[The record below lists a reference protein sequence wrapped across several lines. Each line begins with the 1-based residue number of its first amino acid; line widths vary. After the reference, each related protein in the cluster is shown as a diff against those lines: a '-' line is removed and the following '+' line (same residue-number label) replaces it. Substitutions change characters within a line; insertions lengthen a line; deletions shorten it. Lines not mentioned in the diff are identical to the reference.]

1 MANLLEEASI
11 LLTPT
16 AYNDGSMLSVKP
28 ENGDGDFTFSRN
40 SAATRVNAQGLVENV
55 QIISSNLVS
64 NGDFATD
71 SVWVKDGNWS
81 IANGKATST
90 GVGRMFQSIPF
101 LETNVGT
108 KVVVSFDIVD
118 YISGGVVIQCYGAS
132 SENFTGVGTHT
143 FTTTTTNTL
152 NLYINNSGLGNLV
165 GSIDNISVKEI
176 TDETNLPRIN
186 YEDGCGSWLLEP
198 QSTNLYLNSE
208 TLSTQNN
215 TTSATTYSVS
225 FYGTGTITFSGAYSG
240 TLVGDGLS
248 NRVSATFFAASGT
261 LVSTVSG
268 TCTKA
273 QLEQKSFATSYIPT
287 LGASSTRLQDIA
299 TNSGNASLINSEEG
313 VLYAETKASV
323 NSGNI
328 TLSNGSNNDNLIISF
343 NLSSGRIDCNMK
355 AGGVYQFIFNY
366 TTDMTINNK
375 IAVRYKAND
384 FSLFVNGIKVLT
396 DTSGIT
402 PIANT
407 FDRLNFSSANTAAN
421 YFYGKTKALAVYK
434 TALTDEQLTAL
445 TTI

>member
-16 AYNDGSMLSVKP
+16 AYNDGKMLSVKP
-28 ENGDGDFTFSRN
+28 TNGDGDFIFTRN
-40 SAATRVNAQGLVENV
+40 SAATRVNAQGLV
-55 QIISSNLVS
+55 
-64 NGDFATD
+64 D
-71 SVWVKDGNWS
+71 SV
-81 IANGKATST
+81 
-90 GVGRMFQSIPF
+90 
-101 LETNVGT
+101 
-108 KVVVSFDIVD
+108 
-118 YISGGVVIQCYGAS
+118 
-132 SENFTGVGTHT
+132 SE
-143 FTTTTTNTL
+143 
-152 NLYINNSGLGNLV
+152 
-165 GSIDNISVKEI
+165 
-176 TDETNLPRIN
+176 NLPRIN
-186 YEDGCGSWLLEP
+186 YEDGCGIWLLEP
-198 QSTNLYLNSE
+198 QSTNSITHSEDFSSTFYVKDSGVIVGNTNNISPSGEVNATKVNVTDNGRIYANMPSATYYSTVFIKAGTFSYFKFLNSNIDLVAE
-208 TLSTQNN
+208 TNSSGSIENYGNGWFRIGIAITSVRPFQIQAYPDN
-215 TTSATTYSVS
+215 TYTNHTT
-225 FYGTGTITFSGAYSG
+225 TGSYYIWGAQ
-240 TLVGDGLS
+240 
-248 NRVSATFFAASGT
+248 A
-261 LVSTVSG
+261 
-268 TCTKA
+268 
-273 QLEQKSFATSYIPT
+273 EQQSFATSYIPT
-287 LGASSTRLQDIA
+287 QGAISTRLQDIA

-421 YFYGKTKALAVYK
+421 YFYGKTKAIAVYK